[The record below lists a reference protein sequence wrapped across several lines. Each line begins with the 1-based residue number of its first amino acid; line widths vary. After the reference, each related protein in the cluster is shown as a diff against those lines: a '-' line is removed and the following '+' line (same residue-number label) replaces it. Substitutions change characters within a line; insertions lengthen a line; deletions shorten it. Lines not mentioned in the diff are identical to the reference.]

1 MSDFLWYGA
10 YPAGI
15 PHTIDPD
22 SIPNIPAI
30 LDAAAKKFPKRTG
43 YTNLGA
49 NLSYTDAEKRSKEFA
64 AYLQSLPDLK
74 PGDRVAVMMPNL
86 LQYVVAVFGIL
97 RAGMTVVNINPLYTA
112 REVHHSLKD
121 SGAKAIVIIENFART
136 LEQAVPGTS
145 CTRFILSLIHI

>member
-49 NLSYTDAEKRSKEFA
+49 NLSYTT
-64 AYLQSLPDLK
+64 LK
-74 PGDRVAVMMPNL
+74 SAPRNL
-86 LQYVVAVFGIL
+86 RPICSRCL
-97 RAGMTVVNINPLYTA
+97 T
-112 REVHHSLKD
+112 
-121 SGAKAIVIIENFART
+121 
-136 LEQAVPGTS
+136 
-145 CTRFILSLIHI
+145 

>member
-49 NLSYTDAEKRSKEFA
+49 NLS
-64 AYLQSLPDLK
+64 
-74 PGDRVAVMMPNL
+74 
-86 LQYVVAVFGIL
+86 
-97 RAGMTVVNINPLYTA
+97 
-112 REVHHSLKD
+112 
-121 SGAKAIVIIENFART
+121 
-136 LEQAVPGTS
+136 
-145 CTRFILSLIHI
+145 